1 MPKYSI
7 VVVDDDRSDANK
19 VLEQI
24 LKLKDIHKIGDFE
37 DVKVFENGKEALNY
51 LMHHKVD
58 ILFLDIQMP
67 EISGFELYR
76 ILPEQMRPALVF
88 VTAYAEFALDS
99 YKLDACDYLLKN
111 VSFDAVFLAL
121 NKCLKRLGT
130 PIMIAPEVKREYY
143 VYEVKDSRYKR
154 VLKYRDIIYI
164 HSIDNYV
171 EIVTRS
177 ERLICRITMEEI
189 EENMPLSY
197 FVRIHR
203 GYIVNFQFVRHIDGG
218 KLWLTEGEQA
228 GLPISRSRRKN
239 IAGMRKSVE

>member
-7 VVVDDDRSDANK
+7 VVVDDERSDANK
-19 VLEQI
+19 VVEQI

-67 EISGFELYR
+67 EISGFELYK
-76 ILPEQMRPALVF
+76 ILPQPMRPALVF
-88 VTAYAEFALDS
+88 VTSYAEFALDS
-99 YKLDACDYLLKN
+99 YKLDACDYLLKK
-111 VSFDAVFLAL
+111 VTFDAVFLAL

-130 PIMIAPEVKREYY
+130 PIMIAPAVQREYY
-143 VYEVKDSRYKR
+143 VYEVKDSRCKR

-171 EIVTRS
+171 EIVTRN

-189 EENMPLSY
+189 EENMPHAD

-203 GYIVNFQFVRHIDGG
+203 GYIVNFKFVKYINGG
-218 KLWLTEGEQA
+218 KLWLAEGEKIS
-228 GLPISRSRRKN
+228 LPISRSRRKN
-239 IAGMRKSVE
+239 IAGMGKSIE